1 MTELTNMDLI
11 KKAKRIKANPSVNSI
26 RVFKSEDVKT
36 FFKSHTNFTLQ
47 PDSVN
52 KITLLLTYWKTD
64 ELLFTFR
71 LVSRI
76 VYVNTR

>member
-36 FFKSHTNFTLQ
+36 FF
-47 PDSVN
+47 
-52 KITLLLTYWKTD
+52 
-64 ELLFTFR
+64 
-71 LVSRI
+71 
-76 VYVNTR
+76 